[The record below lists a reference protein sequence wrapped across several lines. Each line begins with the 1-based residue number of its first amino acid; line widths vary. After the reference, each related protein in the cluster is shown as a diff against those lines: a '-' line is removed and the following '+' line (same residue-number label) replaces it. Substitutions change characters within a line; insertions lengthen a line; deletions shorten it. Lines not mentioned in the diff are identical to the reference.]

1 MAMNTKAQ
9 VQLLRGNMPQLK
21 GLTLEEGALFY
32 EKTSGILFT
41 SSGSD
46 GHKLGYVRG
55 RDARRDGFGTT
66 IYVGPDGSNDN
77 YGFTKDDA
85 VHCIAR
91 AIDVSAYLSD
101 RHGVFIV
108 LLGDVNWFDEEYV
121 TALDNVQGG
130 MSMPCMITI
139 QSDASLSQPAH
150 LALGVVRV
158 FNTCISLLNL
168 VLDSVEHYGSTQAD
182 TGGYFLCLL
191 GCSSIY
197 LSNCTLNNN
206 HYKEGL
212 YISDC
217 SYMWMNSCQYNIGNI
232 GASQSMVL
240 SLGSATDIYN
250 SQINGTFSL
259 ATLYAA
265 KGSYIGTR
273 NISGN
278 CIGKRFVVRNCSS
291 LDTYGSGP
299 NAIPG
304 TIGGD
309 ADSTSIYV

>member
-9 VQLLRGNMPQLK
+9 IQLLRGNMPQLK

-46 GHKLGYVRG
+46 GRKLGYMRG

-77 YGFTKDDA
+77 YGFTKGDA
-85 VHCIAR
+85 VHCIAS
-91 AIDVSAYLSD
+91 AIDVAAYISD

-121 TALDNVQGG
+121 TALDLVQGG

-139 QSDASLSQPAH
+139 QSDESLSQPAH
-150 LALGVVRV
+150 LALGVVRLY
-158 FNTCISLLNL
+158 NTCIRLSNL
-168 VLDSVEHYGSTQAD
+168 VLDSLEPYGSTQDD
-182 TGGYFLCLL
+182 TGDYFLCLL

-206 HYKEGL
+206 HYKKGL

-217 SYMWMNSCQYNIGNI
+217 SYMWMTSCHYNIGNI
-232 GASQSMVL
+232 GASQSMIL
-240 SLGSATDIYN
+240 SLGSATDIVN
-250 SQINGTFSL
+250 SQINGTFSI
-259 ATLYAA
+259 ATLYVT
-265 KGSYIGTR
+265 KGSYIGAM
-273 NISGN
+273 NISGD
-278 CIGKRFVVRNCSS
+278 CIGKRFVVRSGSS

-304 TIGGD
+304 TIEGD
-309 ADSTSIYV
+309 ADSTSSYA